1 MSLDAQRL
9 GRILEMLGSSH
20 DGEVVAA
27 ARAAERLIKAA
38 GITWTDLA
46 QRLAEERRASEPRP
60 APEARPHTARTYQR
74 KPTTPPKKKA
84 TAHRGVKG
92 VELVAYLMHPSSQA
106 RITHWEKNF
115 ILSLK
120 SQGERNGGSYSEDQ
134 WRVLWE
140 IGVKVGAIIEP
151 FAA

>member
-1 MSLDAQRL
+1 
-9 GRILEMLGSSH
+9 
-20 DGEVVAA
+20 
-27 ARAAERLIKAA
+27 
-38 GITWTDLA
+38 
-46 QRLAEERRASEPRP
+46 
-60 APEARPHTARTYQR
+60 
-74 KPTTPPKKKA
+74 
-84 TAHRGVKG
+84 
-92 VELVAYLMHPSSQA
+92 MHPSSQA

-115 ILSLK
+115 VLSLK